1 MMQGRTELRQM
12 TWRVGTVGAFLVVAA
27 MAADGQVVFSRPVN
41 ASNSAGNSQ
50 LPQIAV
56 DERGNTN
63 MVGLADTPGNFSVFF
78 SKFSDAGVT
87 FSSPMNL
94 SGIPGA
100 PAPFPQIP
108 LDFNAR
114 INVPW

>member
-41 ASNSAGNSQ
+41 ASNSVGNSQ

-56 DERGNTN
+56 DDRGKIN
-63 MVGLADTPGNFSVFF
+63 MVWLDDSLGNFSVFF
-78 SKFSDAGVT
+78 SKSSDGGVT

-94 SGIPGA
+94 ASSRGGA
-100 PAPFPQIP
+100 ELFPQVAVEVN
-108 LDFNAR
+108 DSMYGA
-114 INVPW
+114 

>member
-27 MAADGQVVFSRPVN
+27 MAADGQVVFSRPVS

-56 DERGNTN
+56 DDRGHIN
-63 MVGLADTPGNFSVFF
+63 MVWLDDSPRNFSAF
-78 SKFSDAGVT
+78 SSKSSDGGVT
-87 FSSPMNL
+87 YTSPMTL
-94 SGIPGA
+94 PTSPGHA
-100 PAPFPQIP
+100 ARLPQIQVTYDVK
-108 LDFNAR
+108 LYLA
-114 INVPW
+114 

>member
-56 DERGNTN
+56 DERGNIN
-63 MVGLADTPGNFSVFF
+63 MVWLDDSPGTVRVVGLNSEFDGP
-78 SKFSDAGVT
+78 DAG
-87 FSSPMNL
+87 F
-94 SGIPGA
+94 
-100 PAPFPQIP
+100 PASRSAF
-108 LDFNAR
+108 LEK
-114 INVPW
+114 